1 MTVNALWFWFAVELL
16 LIAAGLA
23 IYLAHRWRKL
33 ARQTGAE
40 RRAWEEQRAAAR
52 AVVEDA
58 VAAARAAGE
67 VQRHEFLLRLLDC
80 LEKREPYGLSQ
91 LRALLESFPHS
102 RTLPAGGDPAGEGA
116 ATPAQAEVAGT
127 PDAERIDPLAAAA
140 RAGDAGVPGHEEV
153 FAFQEMIDLVDV
165 QRQKLV
171 ELMEHK
177 QGLVDLRKRFAEM
190 WSDNQAALK
199 RVAAGPTAKT
209 EEVVQLRSIVEQ
221 LQVHSERMVLKL
233 ERENVRLETLL
244 ADMQAENERSRKVH
258 ETQRSRI
265 EFLLGERATL
275 GERLAAVEFTLE
287 KRTRALEWLQ
297 SKFTA
302 LNREY
307 MHLYESAKMA
317 GQI

>member
-23 IYLAHRWRKL
+23 LYLAHRWRRL
-33 ARQTGAE
+33 ARQTEAE
-40 RRAWEEQRAAAR
+40 RRAWDEQRAAAR

-58 VAAARAAGE
+58 VGAARAAGE
-67 VQRHEFLLRLLDC
+67 AQRQEFLLRLLAC
-80 LEKREPYGLSQ
+80 LEKREPYGLAQ
-91 LRALLESFPHS
+91 LRALLASFPHV
-102 RTLPAGGDPAGEGA
+102 RAAPAGEGEA
-116 ATPAQAEVAGT
+116 APAQAE
-127 PDAERIDPLAAAA
+127 AA
-140 RAGDAGVPGHEEV
+140 RASEPERVDPPAAAVPAAAAGVPGHEEV

-165 QRQKLV
+165 QRQKIV

-177 QGLVDLRKRFAEM
+177 QALVDLRKRFAEM
-190 WSDNQAALK
+190 RSDYQAALK
-199 RVAAGPTAKT
+199 RVDAGPGART

-221 LQVHSERMVLKL
+221 LQVHGERMVLKL
-233 ERENVRLETLL
+233 ERENMRLETLL
-244 ADMQAENERSRKVH
+244 AEMQEENERSRKVH

-275 GERLAAVEFTLE
+275 VERLAAVEAALE
-287 KRTRALEWLQ
+287 KRTRALERLQ

>member
-16 LIAAGLA
+16 LVAAGLA
-23 IYLAHRWRKL
+23 IYLAHRWRRL
-33 ARQTGAE
+33 ARQIEAE
-40 RRAWEEQRAAAR
+40 RRAWDEQRAAAR

-58 VAAARAAGE
+58 VGAARAAGE
-67 VQRHEFLLRLLDC
+67 AQRQEFLLRLLAC
-80 LEKREPYGLSQ
+80 LEKREPYGLAQ
-91 LRALLESFPHS
+91 LRALLASFPHV
-102 RTLPAGGDPAGEGA
+102 RAPPPGGEPAGA
-116 ATPAQAEVAGT
+116 ATPAQAEAARAS
-127 PDAERIDPLAAAA
+127 DAERVNPPAAAVP
-140 RAGDAGVPGHEEV
+140 AGAAGVPGHEEV

-165 QRQKLV
+165 QRQKIV

-177 QGLVDLRKRFAEM
+177 QALVDLRKRFAEM
-190 WSDNQAALK
+190 RSDYQAALK
-199 RVAAGPTAKT
+199 RVDAGPGART

-221 LQVHSERMVLKL
+221 LQVHGERMVLKL
-233 ERENVRLETLL
+233 ERENMRLETLL
-244 ADMQAENERSRKVH
+244 AEMQAENERSRKVH

-265 EFLLGERATL
+265 ESLLSERATL
-275 GERLAAVEFTLE
+275 GERLAAVEAALE
-287 KRTRALEWLQ
+287 KRTRALERLQ